1 MLGLTRTNA
10 EKRLKEDGRNVLES
24 KKSAGAMKIFLG
36 QFRDIMVI
44 ILLCAT
50 VISVLLGEVC
60 DAVTIILIVF
70 LNAVLGFVQ
79 EYKTEKTLETLRN
92 MTTPTAKVYRDGK
105 LEEISSE
112 EIVCGDIVE
121 MEAGDKV
128 PADCVIT
135 EAGNVTA
142 DESILTGEP
151 IAGPKN
157 KGNE

>member
-24 KKSAGAMKIFLG
+24 KKSAGAIKIFLG

-79 EYKTEKTLETLRN
+79 EYKTEKTLETL
-92 MTTPTAKVYRDGK
+92 
-105 LEEISSE
+105 
-112 EIVCGDIVE
+112 
-121 MEAGDKV
+121 
-128 PADCVIT
+128 
-135 EAGNVTA
+135 
-142 DESILTGEP
+142 
-151 IAGPKN
+151 
-157 KGNE
+157 